1 MFPETLVVLIC
12 TLDQSGSC
20 CAKAVS
26 AVAPNDRIAVK
37 NNTVKKNLRMNV
49 LSSSSRAILSLQFDF
64 RARRRFISP
73 PQGRGRARRAAD
85 EWANKSAPPG
95 EYRSRQDE
103 REQAPK
109 CAAEADLDTRNSC

>member
-49 LSSSSRAILSLQFDF
+49 LSLRAGRFYHSSLISEQDDDLF
-64 RARRRFISP
+64 RPRRD
-73 PQGRGRARRAAD
+73 G
-85 EWANKSAPPG
+85 EEPG
-95 EYRSRQDE
+95 EQQMSGPINQRHQGNIDHG
-103 REQAPK
+103 K
-109 CAAEADLDTRNSC
+109 M